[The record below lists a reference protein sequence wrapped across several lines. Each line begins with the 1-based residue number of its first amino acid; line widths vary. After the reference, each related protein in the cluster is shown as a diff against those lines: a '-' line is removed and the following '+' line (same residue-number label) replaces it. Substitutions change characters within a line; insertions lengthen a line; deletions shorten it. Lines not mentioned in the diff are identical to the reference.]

1 MTRRDVEGP
10 IQQAIVNYLRTV
22 LPPPCIVH
30 HNKNEIKKR
39 GKSIAIELAIAKRRG
54 VVTGFPDITVLLYAS
69 MGVLFFEVKAPGGY
83 PTPAQKAVH
92 ADLEALGYRVAV
104 VRSVDDVEACLRK
117 WNIPTAHVKPL

>member
-1 MTRRDVEGP
+1 MIRRDVEGP
-10 IQQAIVNYLRTV
+10 IQEAIVNYLRTV

-39 GKSIAIELAIAKRRG
+39 GKAIQIELAIAKRRG
-54 VVTGFPDITVLLYAS
+54 VVTGFPDITVLMYAS
-69 MGVLFFEVKAPGGY
+69 MGVLFFEVKAPGNY
-83 PTPAQKAVH
+83 PTKDQKAVH

-117 WNIPTAHVKPL
+117 WHISTAHVKPL